1 MQRERR
7 RDPYPWSWEIPVAIV
22 LIVAA
27 VILTGIQLGRSA
39 ANLVAGAGWT
49 WPTTSTGTGT
59 VMSSPIGTAFWTSLP
74 GILGGNPGAG
84 LPPSSSSGLAGRGLL
99 WGSITV
105 TEVTLLALA
114 AWAGTYLYLRW
125 GPGRMRGMA
134 TVSEAE
140 KLLGVTRLR
149 RVAPVVRPDLY
160 GKHAHA
166 APPVHRRAGAGGV
179 EPAGSRIGRGL
190 SSPWLRT
197 DRSKEEHR

>member
-7 RDPYPWSWEIPVAIV
+7 RDPYHWSWEIPVAIV
-22 LIVAA
+22 LIVVA

-39 ANLVAGAGWT
+39 ANLVGGAGWT

-59 VMSSPIGTAFWTSLP
+59 VVSSPIGTAFWTSLP
-74 GILGGNPGAG
+74 GILGGNSGAG
-84 LPPSSSSGLAGRGLL
+84 LARSTPSGLADRGLL
-99 WGSITV
+99 WGSITL
-105 TEVTLLALA
+105 TELSLLALT

-166 APPVHRRAGAGGV
+166 APPGHRRAGSGGV
-179 EPAGSRIGRGL
+179 EPAGSRVGSGL

-197 DRSKEEHR
+197 DQSKEEHR